1 MDTSS
6 CPFLISPEVS
16 VPPGTVVCMSAGVVA
31 EMDGMIVGELEFSTF
46 AFIVVGILHPATT
59 KHATTMRRVRGMIIF
74 RGIRIFFLENEPF
87 TLLISMEF

>member
-46 AFIVVGILHPATT
+46 A
-59 KHATTMRRVRGMIIF
+59 
-74 RGIRIFFLENEPF
+74 
-87 TLLISMEF
+87 LLSMEYYIQQPLRTLQQ